1 MGGAMSSG
9 ESFSVS
15 GLRTAGIKGR
25 EAVIW
30 LDLERRGA
38 ESQRSGAAREAA
50 ERPAAPV
57 PLLAETLTERGA
69 MEIEAERT
77 VVLIIDY
84 QHEWVDLVQN
94 EKGLLD
100 RVARVQDAA
109 RAAGVPVIHIR
120 TALGESP
127 AGVADD
133 RYQRQLRAKG
143 WGKEGSKGAEI
154 HPKVAPQGGEIV
166 ITKRHEGPFVGTG
179 LERILRDLDRYYLVI
194 AGTPT
199 GRAVRNIGDDACNK
213 HFLVALLS
221 DCCADPDPEV
231 HEALMIALRHQN
243 LIVPSDEFLTAL
255 APPPEA
261 GKSS

>member
-15 GLRTAGIKGR
+15 GLRTAGIKGH

-38 ESQRSGAAREAA
+38 ESQRPGAAREAA
-50 ERPAAPV
+50 ERLAAPV
-57 PLLAETLTERGA
+57 PLLAETLTKRGA

-77 VVLIIDY
+77 AVLTIDY

-143 WGKEGSKGAEI
+143 WGERGKQRCGDSSQSGAS
-154 HPKVAPQGGEIV
+154 
-166 ITKRHEGPFVGTG
+166 
-179 LERILRDLDRYYLVI
+179 
-194 AGTPT
+194 
-199 GRAVRNIGDDACNK
+199 GR
-213 HFLVALLS
+213 
-221 DCCADPDPEV
+221 
-231 HEALMIALRHQN
+231 
-243 LIVPSDEFLTAL
+243 
-255 APPPEA
+255 
-261 GKSS
+261 